1 MSPAF
6 LAELRERKAEV
17 LAILGAE
24 SDSAPPLHPETDRG
38 AVEERAAILEYEAG
52 LPRAWAEGAARLL
65 AGLRPPKGY
74 APWRW
79 AQVCDDTAELIRAGW
94 AAEAAAAGWDARE
107 AFGAMP
113 GYPEARIDAQ
123 GLAWLIRGCRV
134 VALEAT
140 GADIETAD
148 GGRLR
153 FHRRTGEHHPTPS
166 TALWALPTE

>member
-1 MSPAF
+1 VRQPPAPDHVS
-6 LAELRERKAEV
+6 LSLTAVSRRET
-17 LAILGAE
+17 
-24 SDSAPPLHPETDRG
+24 PETPAAADRETI
-38 AVEERAAILEYEAG
+38 EERAAILEYDAG

-65 AGLRPPKGY
+65 AGLPPPKGC

-79 AQVCDDTAELIRAGW
+79 AQVCDDAAELIRAGW

-107 AFGAMP
+107 VFGAAP

-134 VALEAT
+134 VALDAT
-140 GADIETAD
+140 GADIETAV

-153 FHRRTGEHHPTPS
+153 FRRRPGEHHPPPS
-166 TALWALPTE
+166 TALWALPAE